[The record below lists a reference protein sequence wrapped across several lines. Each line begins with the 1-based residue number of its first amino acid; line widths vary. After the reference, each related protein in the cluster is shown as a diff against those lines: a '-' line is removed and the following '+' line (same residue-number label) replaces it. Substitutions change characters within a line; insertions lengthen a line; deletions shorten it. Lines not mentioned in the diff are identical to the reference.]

1 MLTYRFGEYIGRRKN
16 AEFIAAKMNEKEKK
30 FVNFIRLEVT
40 ALPEFAYLFKESK
53 YRLCKYKIYHF
64 LDENGKFYQF
74 LRNGRKR
81 TYKEIEDD
89 SQTFKINVDE
99 LQKAKKD
106 LEIWIDDLHQEL
118 EWFKN
123 CDNMQVDNKE
133 KLEDFQIQNIID
145 DSFNPI

>member
-1 MLTYRFGEYIGRRKN
+1 MNTLAEEKF
-16 AEFIAAKMNEKEKK
+16 AEFIAAKMDEREKK
-30 FVNFIRLEVT
+30 FVNFKRLEVT
-40 ALPEFAYLFKESK
+40 ALPEFAYLFKKSK
-53 YRLCKYKIYHF
+53 YRSCKYKIYHY

-74 LRNGRKR
+74 LRNERKR

-89 SQTFKINVDE
+89 SQKFKIEVNK

-123 CDNMQVDNKE
+123 RDNMQINYKE
-133 KLEDFQIQNIID
+133 KLEDLQKQNIID

>member
-1 MLTYRFGEYIGRRKN
+1 MNTLAEEKF
-16 AEFIAAKMNEKEKK
+16 AEFIAAKMDEREKK
-30 FVNFIRLEVT
+30 FVNFKRLEVT

-53 YRLCKYKIYHF
+53 YRSCKYKIYHF

-74 LRNGRKR
+74 LRNERKR

-89 SQTFKINVDE
+89 SQKFKIEVDE

-123 CDNMQVDNKE
+123 RDNIQVDYKE
-133 KLEDFQIQNIID
+133 KLEDLQKQNIID